1 MLGVAIASN
10 CKYEADNR
18 PWASPIATVGVPILP
33 PGDKLHHKF
42 AVIDGETV
50 ITGSQNWSPAANHNN
65 DETLLVIE
73 NPTVAAHFVREFNRL
88 YTDAQLGVPARLQ
101 RQLLAQEQECSQIT
115 TPSNYNLTGQ
125 KVNLNTATQAEL
137 ETLPGIG
144 PELAR
149 RIIQARQ
156 QKPFTSLED
165 LDNVSGI
172 GPKMLE
178 RLESRVTW

>member
-1 MLGVAIASN
+1 M
-10 CKYEADNR
+10 
-18 PWASPIATVGVPILP
+18 
-33 PGDKLHHKF
+33 
-42 AVIDGETV
+42 
-50 ITGSQNWSPAANHNN
+50 
-65 DETLLVIE
+65 IE